1 MKLTVTK
8 KQFDLIERALN
19 NLFETIELATED
31 NKKEYIHNP
40 NDKDYDKDVYLEF
53 SNFEVHELIDLL
65 WIDYKLSEQN

>member
-65 WIDYKLSEQN
+65 WIDYKLSEQD

>member
-65 WIDYKLSEQN
+65 WIAYKLSEQD